1 MSFTD
6 YEMILL
12 AVGLVGVYVKL
23 HGEVTKLTSRVYTLE
38 NGNKKIER
46 SLEALAS
53 DLAEIKLLLAR
64 NQMDK

>member
-1 MSFTD
+1 MDLTD
-6 YEMILL
+6 YELILL

-23 HGEVTKLTSRVYTLE
+23 HGEVTKLTSRVYSLE

-46 SLEALAS
+46 SLEQLAT

>member
-1 MSFTD
+1 MDLTD
-6 YEMILL
+6 YELILL

-23 HGEVTKLTSRVYTLE
+23 HGEVTKLTSRVYSLE

-46 SLEALAS
+46 SLEQLAS

>member
-6 YEMILL
+6 YEMIVL
-12 AVGLVGVYVKL
+12 AIGLVGVYVKL
-23 HGEVTKLTSRVYTLE
+23 HAELTKLTSRVYSLE

-46 SLEALAS
+46 SLERVEH

-64 NQMDK
+64 KQMDK